1 MFIKIIRSKVNGCGE
16 DDATIWTWSSYAANK
31 YFCKHFNNLT
41 GNALFRVLFLGM
53 TQSMWESVCRHNA
66 HYTKYYKDEQ
76 SKSLK
81 AMNLQSLH
89 SSSISHAFFLWTWT
103 QASIK
108 LMRKMELNLL

>member
-53 TQSMWESVCRHNA
+53 TQSM
-66 HYTKYYKDEQ
+66 
-76 SKSLK
+76 
-81 AMNLQSLH
+81 
-89 SSSISHAFFLWTWT
+89 
-103 QASIK
+103 
-108 LMRKMELNLL
+108 